1 MSESMGTMALT
12 GAPLYGKML
21 RRLLD
26 SPEPLLF
33 HCSAGKDRTG
43 LSAALLM
50 RILGV
55 NEEAIVADYLL
66 VNQLM
71 PPEKFAAACAER
83 FSAMTGQEMSPDPS
97 WALGRSSSARPGRPL
112 MASTNPSAT
121 SGGRRPASQIV
132 AGISSGA
139 RYLSN
144 IQQD

>member
-1 MSESMGTMALT
+1 MGTMALT

-71 PPEKFAAACAER
+71 PPENGPSPAA
-83 FSAMTGQEMSPDPS
+83 GPS
-97 WALGRSSSARPGRPL
+97 R
-112 MASTNPSAT
+112 
-121 SGGRRPASQIV
+121 
-132 AGISSGA
+132 GA
-139 RYLSN
+139 RCRAPRSQPLHDPTGSGRVPRS
-144 IQQD
+144 DTG